1 MKTTIFLAVL
11 VGVIFGLAINKAST
25 DNAKRQVYAVCNS
38 ARLEID
44 GRSEQACGDLQDKL
58 GVEFLCK
65 ANNNLESNYCWT
77 EAK

>member
-1 MKTTIFLAVL
+1 MKVTLILAVI
-11 VGVIFGLAINKAST
+11 VGIVFGLILNQAAT

-44 GRSEQACGDLQDKL
+44 GGSEQRCGDIQDRL
-58 GVEFLCK
+58 GVEFLCTDTS
-65 ANNNLESNYCWT
+65 AGINCWT